1 MSQTPNRG
9 AEAGAMQKLSMAV
22 KILGDALGQA
32 GATSELG
39 QKILE
44 VLPKLSKLAV
54 PGSSTP
60 ASEKNTLEQTAMKNA
75 QQNQQMQMMRAQQ
88 MKAAQ
93 GGGQPG
99 GGQPQQMPG
108 QAAA

>member
-1 MSQTPNRG
+1 
-9 AEAGAMQKLSMAV
+9 MQKLGMAV
-22 KILGDALGQA
+22 KMIGEALGQA

-44 VLPKLSKLAV
+44 VLPKLSKMIV

-60 ASEKNTLEQTAMKNA
+60 ASEKNTLDQTAMKQA
-75 QQNQQMQMMRAQQ
+75 QQNQQMQMMRQQQ

-93 GGGQPG
+93 GGGGQPG
-99 GGQPQQMPG
+99 APQMPG